1 MGSIISNE
9 HTFSIAPTSPNEM
22 FKKLT
27 LLDGSKSMGPN
38 CLPTRIPKLVK
49 NDISTQVAKLF
60 NVLFST
66 PLASHHS

>member
-1 MGSIISNE
+1 MVSIIFNG
-9 HTFSIAPTSPNEM
+9 HTFLIAPTSPDKI

-38 CLPTRIPKLVK
+38 YLPIRIPKLVK
-49 NDISTQVAKLF
+49 NDISTQMAKLF

-66 PLASHHS
+66 PLAFHHS